1 MHALKVR
8 VENGRYIID
17 EKAEL
22 PDGTE
27 LYLVPANEQADQ
39 LLMEDDGLTGEERDE
54 VSAMIEESFEDEAA
68 GRMKDFSEVLATLQ
82 TQP

>member
-1 MHALKVR
+1 VVNCRPCTLKVR

-27 LYLVPANEQADQ
+27 LYLVPLSEEE
-39 LLMEDDGLTGEERDE
+39 EDRLD
-54 VSAMIEESFEDEAA
+54 AEAA
-68 GRMKDFSEVLATLQ
+68 DRALAQAKASGEKPIPWAEVKAELDLHT
-82 TQP
+82 

>member
-1 MHALKVR
+1 MQPLKAR
-8 VENGRYIID
+8 VENGRYVID

-27 LYLVPANEQADQ
+27 LYLIPANEQSDR
-39 LLMEDDGLTGEERDE
+39 LLMEDDGLTDEEREE

-68 GRMKDFSEVLATLQ
+68 GRMKDFSEVLATLR
-82 TQP
+82 TES